1 MNAVIRAAT
10 QADAA
15 PACRMLCR
23 SISECCAKD
32 HRNDAAI
39 LAAWLGNK
47 TPENVASWF
56 ECATHHSIV
65 ACNGDEVIGVAIMT
79 RQGRIVLFYISP
91 EVRSTGTAKALLD
104 ALEAQ
109 AKEWGLRSM
118 QVASTLSA
126 RHFYERHGFE
136 DCGPARTAFG
146 TDAVSLTK
154 KLPGSG
160 GCGCGRQA

>member
-1 MNAVIRAAT
+1 MNAVIRTAT

-15 PACRMLCR
+15 LACRMLCR
-23 SISECCAKD
+23 SISECCSED

-56 ECATHHSIV
+56 ECASHHSIV
-65 ACNGDEVIGVAIMT
+65 AGNGNDVVGVAIMT

-91 EVRSTGTAKALLD
+91 DVRSTGTGKALLD

-109 AKEWGLRSM
+109 AKEWGLRAL

-126 RHFYERHGFE
+126 RDFYQRNGF
-136 DCGPARTAFG
+136 DYCGPARTAFG
-146 TDAVSLTK
+146 TDAVSMAK

-160 GCGCGRQA
+160 GCGCGR

>member
-10 QADAA
+10 QEDAV
-15 PACRMLCR
+15 PACHLLCR
-23 SISECCAKD
+23 SISECCTED

-56 ECATHHSIV
+56 ECAAHHSIV
-65 ACNGDEVIGVAIMT
+65 ACAGDTVVGVAILT
-79 RQGRIVLFYISP
+79 RQGRIVLFYIAP
-91 EVRSTGTAKALLD
+91 EVRSTGTGKALLD

-109 AKEWGLRSM
+109 VKEWGLRSI

-126 RHFYERHGFE
+126 RNFYERNGFE
-136 DCGPARTAFG
+136 CCGATRTAFG
-146 TDAVSLTK
+146 TDAVSLAK

-160 GCGCGRQA
+160 GCGCGK

>member
-15 PACRMLCR
+15 PACHILCR

-32 HRNDAAI
+32 HRNDHAV

-56 ECATHHSIV
+56 ACEAHHSIV
-65 ACNGDEVIGVAIMT
+65 ACKGDEIVGVAILT

-91 EVRSTGTAKALLD
+91 EVRSTGTGKALLD

-109 AKEWGLRSM
+109 AKEWGLRGL

-126 RHFYERHGFE
+126 RDFYLRNGFE
-136 DCGPARTAFG
+136 LCGPARTAFG
-146 TDAVSLTK
+146 TDAISLAK
-154 KLPGSG
+154 KLPGTG
-160 GCGCGRQA
+160 RCGCGR

>member
-10 QADAA
+10 PEDAA

-23 SISECCAKD
+23 SISECCVQD
-32 HRNDAAI
+32 HCNDAAI

-56 ECATHHSIV
+56 ACASHHSIV
-65 ACNGDEVIGVAIMT
+65 ACKGSDVIGVAIMT

-91 EVRSTGTAKALLD
+91 EVRFTGTGKALLD

-126 RHFYERHGFE
+126 CDFYERHGF
-136 DCGPARTAFG
+136 DYCGPARTAFG
-146 TDAVSLTK
+146 TDAVSLAK

-160 GCGCGRQA
+160 GCGCGR

>member
-1 MNAVIRAAT
+1 MNAVIRAAV

-23 SISECCAKD
+23 SISECCAED

-56 ECATHHSIV
+56 ECASHYSIV
-65 ACNGDEVIGVAIMT
+65 ACCGDELVGVAIMT
-79 RQGRIVLFYISP
+79 RQGRIVLFYVSP
-91 EVRSTGTAKALLD
+91 DARFTGTGKKLLD

-109 AKEWGLRSM
+109 AKEWRLRAI

-126 RHFYERHGFE
+126 RDFYLRNGF
-136 DCGPARTAFG
+136 DCCGAARTAFG
-146 TDAVSLTK
+146 TEAVSLAK

-160 GCGCGRQA
+160 GCGCGK

>member
-1 MNAVIRAAT
+1 MNAVIRAAV

-15 PACRMLCR
+15 PACHMLCR
-23 SISECCAKD
+23 SISECCAED

-56 ECATHHSIV
+56 ECASHYSIV
-65 ACNGDEVIGVAIMT
+65 ACSGDALIGVAIMT
-79 RQGRIVLFYISP
+79 RQGRIVLFYVSP
-91 EVRSTGTAKALLD
+91 EARSTGIGKKLLD

-109 AKEWGLRSM
+109 AKEWRLRAL

-126 RHFYERHGFE
+126 HDFYLRNGFE
-136 DCGPARTAFG
+136 CCGSARTAFG
-146 TDAVSLTK
+146 TEAISLAK

-160 GCGCGRQA
+160 GCGCGK